1 MRVDPDNAEAVHL
14 ASTDPANPYGA
25 LLPWPRSNGED
36 STTPHGMARVS
47 GASVVL
53 VNGRLAAFLRRR
65 NPVLRV
71 FLPEDEP
78 ERTQVARALAS
89 KLAEVAVKRQSR
101 KGGLL
106 VGEINDSPAREHFL
120 GRFLLDAGFVET
132 ALGFQ
137 MRRITAVTPVVGE
150 TDPDPDDDNVDTV

>member
-1 MRVDPDNAEAVHL
+1 M
-14 ASTDPANPYGA
+14 
-25 LLPWPRSNGED
+25 
-36 STTPHGMARVS
+36 
-47 GASVVL
+47 VL

-106 VGEINDSPAREHFL
+106 IGEINGSPAREHFL
-120 GRFLLDAGFVET
+120 ARFLLDAGFVET